1 MVKLFLPLILECL
14 QLQETS
20 VNFAEI
26 ENYFQY
32 RWFKTDTDVCLTF
45 HRKICLS
52 VASRLAIKL
61 VNYSFLRM

>member
-26 ENYFQY
+26 EIYFQ
-32 RWFKTDTDVCLTF
+32 FNVKTDTDVCLTF